1 MTEAIVNLVPESR
14 GVRAYKRGRVRPLE
28 DDDLPGIVDLYGRVY
43 PERPAASLAALKPR
57 LEQILLHHPWLDERL
72 PSLVYEDSSG
82 AIAGF
87 LGVLPRPMWCD
98 GRKLTAA
105 VSHSFLVAPG
115 SRSSLAA
122 LQLARRFLAGSQDLS
137 LAEGNDGSRRLWEG
151 FGGSVLPLYSL
162 CWIRPLRPGRYALG
176 FLQRRGMRP
185 AVGSLLRPLSALL
198 DGFAPLVLPKLFR
211 SAAAPFATQP
221 LQPPQ
226 VTEAFARLTRQR
238 TLRPE
243 YDAAAFVWLLE
254 TLRANR
260 IRGELRHMA
269 VADRSGALR
278 GWYVY
283 YLRPDGVAEVLQ
295 LVAGPDAGGAVFDHL
310 LHGARLAGASA
321 VSGALDPAWLGTLA
335 GRSCL
340 FHHDGHSWMLV
351 HSRQAPVLRA
361 FHEGRAFVSR
371 LDGEWWIS
379 SLLGYTEPHGR
390 TDP

>member
-1 MTEAIVNLVPESR
+1 MTEAIVSLVPESR
-14 GVRAYKRGRVRPLE
+14 GVRVYKRGRVRPLA
-28 DDDLPGIVDLYGRVY
+28 DGDLPGIADLYARVY
-43 PERPAASLAALKPR
+43 PERPAAWLAALKPR
-57 LEQILLHHPWLDERL
+57 LEQILLHHPWRDERL

-87 LGVLPRPMWCD
+87 LGVLPRPMWFN
-98 GRKLTAA
+98 GRRLIAA

-122 LQLARRFLAGSQDLS
+122 LQLARRFLEGSQDVS
-137 LAEGNDGSRRLWEG
+137 LAEGNDSSRRLWGG

-162 CWIRPLRPGRYALG
+162 CWMRPLRPGRCVLG
-176 FLQRRGMRP
+176 FLQSRGMRP
-185 AVGSLLRPLSALL
+185 AVGSLLRPLSAIL

-211 SAAAPFATQP
+211 SAATPLAAEPLRSPQATE
-221 LQPPQ
+221 
-226 VTEAFARLTRQR
+226 VFARLTRQR

-269 VADRSGALR
+269 VADQSGALR

-295 LVAGPDAGGAVFDHL
+295 LVAGSDEGGAVFDHL
-310 LHGARLAGASA
+310 LHSARLAGASA

-351 HSRQAPVLRA
+351 HSRQASVLRA
-361 FHEGRAFVSR
+361 FHEGQAFVSR

-379 SLLGYTEPHGR
+379 SLLGYH
-390 TDP
+390 